1 MRLIITGG
9 AGFIGSGFIR
19 YILQTRSDWQIINFD
34 ALTYAGN
41 LENLSDIEDHPRYQ
55 FVRGSIDNHEQV
67 RELVARGAD
76 AIINFAAESHVDRSI
91 MDAASFVQTN
101 VVGTQILLDAARK
114 ARNLRFIQISTDEV
128 YGTLGPTGSFT
139 ETSPLAPNSP
149 YAASKAAADLL
160 ARSYHATYGMAIV
173 ITRCCNNYGPYQFP
187 EKLIPLMTLNA
198 IQDSQLP
205 LYGDGLY
212 RRDWVHVVD
221 HSRAIETILEN
232 GQPGSVY
239 NIGADHEETNLDLVQ
254 KILRILNKPDSLI
267 ESVRDRPG
275 HDRRYAVDA
284 TKLRQELGWAPIVP
298 FDQGLRETIEWY
310 QSSRSWVDRVRTGEY
325 QSYYRRMYSQRE
337 KTLDELQY

>member
-1 MRLIITGG
+1 MKLIITGG

-19 YILQTRSDWQIINFD
+19 HILQTRSDWQVINFD

-41 LENLSDIEDHPRYQ
+41 LENLSDVEDNPRYQ
-55 FVRGSIDNHEQV
+55 FVRGSIDKYEQARDV
-67 RELVARGAD
+67 VARGAD

-101 VVGTQILLDAARK
+101 VVGTQILLEAARK
-114 ARNLRFIQISTDEV
+114 ARGLRFIQVSTDEV

-149 YAASKAAADLL
+149 YAASKACADLL
-160 ARSYHATYGMAIV
+160 ARSYHSTYGMDIV
-173 ITRCCNNYGPYQFP
+173 ITRCCNNYGPRQFP

-198 IQDSQLP
+198 LQNRKLP
-205 LYGDGLY
+205 IYGDGLY
-212 RRDWVHVVD
+212 TRDWVHVLD
-221 HSRAIETILEN
+221 HSRAIEAILED

-239 NIGADHEETNLDLVQ
+239 NIGADHEETNLDLVR
-254 KILRILNKPDSLI
+254 KILSLLNKPDSLI

-284 TKLRQELGWAPIVP
+284 TKLRDELGWAPIVP
-298 FDQGLRETIEWY
+298 FDQGLRETIHWY
-310 QSSRSWVDRVRTGEY
+310 QSNRSWVDRVSSGEY
-325 QSYYRRMYSQRE
+325 RGYYRRMYGERE
-337 KTLDELQY
+337 KTLDEI

>member
-1 MRLIITGG
+1 MKLIITGG

-19 YILQTRSDWQIINFD
+19 HILQTRSDWQVINFD

-41 LENLSDIEDHPRYQ
+41 LENLSDVEDNSRYQ
-55 FVRGSIDNHEQV
+55 FVRGSIDKYEQARDV
-67 RELVARGAD
+67 VARGAD

-101 VVGTQILLDAARK
+101 VVGTQILLEAARK
-114 ARNLRFIQISTDEV
+114 ARGLRFIQVSTDEV

-149 YAASKAAADLL
+149 YAASKACADLL
-160 ARSYHATYGMAIV
+160 ARSYHSTYGMDIV
-173 ITRCCNNYGPYQFP
+173 ITRCCNNYGPRQFP

-198 IQDSQLP
+198 LQNRKLP
-205 LYGDGLY
+205 IYGDGLY
-212 RRDWVHVVD
+212 TRDWVHVLD
-221 HSRAIETILEN
+221 HSRAIEAILEA

-239 NIGADHEETNLDLVQ
+239 NIGADHEETNLDLVR
-254 KILRILNKPDSLI
+254 KILSLLNKPDSLI

-284 TKLRQELGWAPIVP
+284 TRLRDELGWAPIVP
-298 FDQGLRETIEWY
+298 FDQGLRETIQWY
-310 QSSRSWVDRVRTGEY
+310 QSNRSWVDRVSSGEY
-325 QSYYRRMYSQRE
+325 RGYYRRMYGERE
-337 KTLDELQY
+337 KTLDEI

>member
-1 MRLIITGG
+1 MKLIITGG

-19 YILQTRSDWQIINFD
+19 HILQTRSDWQVINFD

-41 LENLSDIEDHPRYQ
+41 LENLSDVEDNPRYQ
-55 FVRGSIDNHEQV
+55 FVRGSIDKYEQARDV
-67 RELVARGAD
+67 VARGAD

-101 VVGTQILLDAARK
+101 VVGTQILLEAARK
-114 ARNLRFIQISTDEV
+114 ARGLRFIQVSTDEV

-149 YAASKAAADLL
+149 YAASKACADLL
-160 ARSYHATYGMAIV
+160 ARSYHSTYGMDIV
-173 ITRCCNNYGPYQFP
+173 ITRCCNNYGPRQFP

-198 IQDSQLP
+198 LQNRKLP
-205 LYGDGLY
+205 IYGDGLY
-212 RRDWVHVVD
+212 TRDWVHVLD
-221 HSRAIETILEN
+221 HSRAIEAILED

-239 NIGADHEETNLDLVQ
+239 NIGADHEETNLDLVR
-254 KILRILNKPDSLI
+254 KILSLLNKPDSLI

-284 TKLRQELGWAPIVP
+284 TKLRDELGWAPIVP
-298 FDQGLRETIEWY
+298 FDQGLRETIHWY
-310 QSSRSWVDRVRTGEY
+310 QSNRSWVDRVSSGEY
-325 QSYYRRMYSQRE
+325 RGYYHRMYGERE
-337 KTLDELQY
+337 KTLDEI

>member
-19 YILQTRSDWQIINFD
+19 HILQTRSDWQIINFD

-41 LENLSDIEDHPRYQ
+41 LENLSDVEDNPRYQ
-55 FVRGSIDNHEQV
+55 FVRGSIDKHEQATDV
-67 RELVARGAD
+67 VARGAD

-91 MDAASFVQTN
+91 MDATSFVQTN
-101 VVGTQILLDAARK
+101 VVGTQILLEAARK
-114 ARNLRFIQISTDEV
+114 ARSLRFIQVSTDEV

-149 YAASKAAADLL
+149 YAASKACADLL
-160 ARSYHATYGMAIV
+160 ARSYHSTYGMDIV

-198 IQDSQLP
+198 LQDRKLP
-205 LYGDGLY
+205 VYGDGLY
-212 RRDWVHVVD
+212 TRDWVHVLD
-221 HSRAIETILEN
+221 HSRAIEAILED
-232 GQPGSVY
+232 GRPGSVY

-254 KILRILNKPDSLI
+254 KILSLLNKPDSLI

-284 TKLRQELGWAPIVP
+284 TKLRDELGWAPIVP

-310 QSSRSWVDRVRTGEY
+310 QSNRSWVDRVSSGEY
-325 QSYYRRMYSQRE
+325 QGYYRRMYSERE
-337 KTLDELQY
+337 RTLEEI

>member
-1 MRLIITGG
+1 MKLIITGG

-19 YILQTRSDWQIINFD
+19 HILQTRSDWQVINFD

-41 LENLSDIEDHPRYQ
+41 LENLSDVEDNPRYQ
-55 FVRGSIDNHEQV
+55 FVRGSIDKYEQARDV
-67 RELVARGAD
+67 VARGAD

-101 VVGTQILLDAARK
+101 VVGTQILLEAARK
-114 ARNLRFIQISTDEV
+114 ARGLRFIQVSTDEV

-149 YAASKAAADLL
+149 YAASKACADLL
-160 ARSYHATYGMAIV
+160 ARSYHSTYGMDIV
-173 ITRCCNNYGPYQFP
+173 ITRCCNNYGPRQFP

-198 IQDSQLP
+198 LQNRKLP
-205 LYGDGLY
+205 IYGDGLY
-212 RRDWVHVVD
+212 TRDWVHVLD
-221 HSRAIETILEN
+221 HSRAIEAILEA

-239 NIGADHEETNLDLVQ
+239 NIGADHEETNLDLVR
-254 KILRILNKPDSLI
+254 KILSLLNKPDSLI

-284 TKLRQELGWAPIVP
+284 TRLRDELGWAPIVP
-298 FDQGLRETIEWY
+298 FDQGLRETIQWY
-310 QSSRSWVDRVRTGEY
+310 QSNRSWVDRVSSGEY
-325 QSYYRRMYSQRE
+325 RGYYRRMYGERE
-337 KTLDELQY
+337 KTLDEI

>member
-1 MRLIITGG
+1 MKLIITGG

-19 YILQTRSDWQIINFD
+19 HILQTRSDWQVINFD

-41 LENLSDIEDHPRYQ
+41 LENLSDVEDNPRYQ
-55 FVRGSIDNHEQV
+55 FVRGSIDKYEQARDV
-67 RELVARGAD
+67 VARGAD

-101 VVGTQILLDAARK
+101 VVGTQILLEAARK
-114 ARNLRFIQISTDEV
+114 ARGLRFIQVSTDEV

-149 YAASKAAADLL
+149 YAASKACADLL
-160 ARSYHATYGMAIV
+160 ARSYHSTYGMDIV
-173 ITRCCNNYGPYQFP
+173 ITRCCNNYGPRQFP

-198 IQDSQLP
+198 LQNRKLP
-205 LYGDGLY
+205 IYGDGLY
-212 RRDWVHVVD
+212 TRDWVHVLD
-221 HSRAIETILEN
+221 HSRAIEAILED

-239 NIGADHEETNLDLVQ
+239 NIGADHEETNLDLVR
-254 KILRILNKPDSLI
+254 KILSLLNKPDSLI

-284 TKLRQELGWAPIVP
+284 TRLRDELGWAPIVP
-298 FDQGLRETIEWY
+298 FDQGLRETIQWY
-310 QSSRSWVDRVRTGEY
+310 QSNRSWVDRVSSGEY
-325 QSYYRRMYSQRE
+325 RGYYRRMYGERE
-337 KTLDELQY
+337 KNLDEI

>member
-1 MRLIITGG
+1 MRLIVTGG

-19 YILQTRSDWQIINFD
+19 HILQTRSDWQIVNFD

-41 LENLSDIEDHPRYQ
+41 LENLSDVEDNPRYE
-55 FVRGSIDNHEQV
+55 FVRGSIDSCEQV
-67 RELVARGAD
+67 GDLVAHGAD

-91 MDAASFVQTN
+91 MDAGSFVQTN
-101 VVGTQILLDAARK
+101 VVGTQILLEAARK
-114 ARNLRFIQISTDEV
+114 ARSLRFIQVSTDEV

-198 IQDSQLP
+198 IQDNKLP
-205 LYGDGLY
+205 IYGDGLY
-212 RRDWVHVVD
+212 SRDWVHVVD
-221 HSRAIETILEN
+221 HCRAIETILED

-239 NIGADHEETNLDLVQ
+239 NIGADHEETNLDLVLQ
-254 KILRILNKPDSLI
+254 ILRTLNKPDSLI

-284 TKLRQELGWAPIVP
+284 TKLREELGWDPIVP
-298 FDQGLRETIEWY
+298 FDEGLRETIEWY
-310 QSSRSWVDRVRTGEY
+310 RSNRSWVDRVRTGEY
-325 QSYYRRMYSQRE
+325 QSYYLRMYGQRE
-337 KTLDELQY
+337 KTLDEL

>member
-19 YILQTRSDWQIINFD
+19 HILQTRSDWQIINFD

-41 LENLSDIEDHPRYQ
+41 LENLSAVEDNPRYE
-55 FVRGSIDNHEQV
+55 FVRGSIDEHEQASDV
-67 RELVARGAD
+67 VAREAD

-101 VVGTQILLDAARK
+101 VLGTQILLEAARK
-114 ARNLRFIQISTDEV
+114 ARSLRFIQISTDEV

-149 YAASKAAADLL
+149 YAASKACADLL
-160 ARSYHATYGMAIV
+160 ARSYHSTYGMDIV
-173 ITRCCNNYGPYQFP
+173 VTRCCNNYGPYQFP

-198 IQDSQLP
+198 LQDRKLP
-205 LYGDGLY
+205 VYGDGLHT
-212 RRDWVHVVD
+212 RDWVHVLD
-221 HSRAIETILEN
+221 HSRAIEAILED

-254 KILRILNKPDSLI
+254 KILRLLNKPDSLI

-284 TKLRQELGWAPIVP
+284 TKLRDELGWAPIVP

-310 QSSRSWVDRVRTGEY
+310 KSNRSWVDRVSSGEY
-325 QSYYRRMYSQRE
+325 QGYYRRMYGERE
-337 KTLDELQY
+337 RTLDEI

>member
-1 MRLIITGG
+1 MKLIITGG

-19 YILQTRSDWQIINFD
+19 HILQTRSDWQIVNLD

-41 LENLSDIEDHPRYQ
+41 LENLTDVEDNPRYQ
-55 FVRGSIDNHEQV
+55 FVRGSIDKQEQV
-67 RELVARGAD
+67 GDVVAGGAD

-101 VVGTQILLDAARK
+101 VVGTQILLEAARK
-114 ARNLRFIQISTDEV
+114 VRSLRFIQISTDEV
-128 YGTLGPTGSFT
+128 YGTLGPRGSFT

-149 YAASKAAADLL
+149 YAASKACADLL
-160 ARSYHATYGMAIV
+160 ARSYHSTYDMDIV

-198 IQDSQLP
+198 LQDRKLP
-205 LYGDGLY
+205 VYGDGLY
-212 RRDWVHVVD
+212 TRDWVHVLD
-221 HSRAIETILEN
+221 HSRAIETILAN

-254 KILRILNKPDSLI
+254 KILSLLNKPDSLI

-275 HDRRYAVDA
+275 HDRRYAIDA
-284 TKLRQELGWAPIVP
+284 TKLRDELGWAPVVP
-298 FDQGLRETIEWY
+298 FDRGLAETIEWY
-310 QSSRSWVDRVRTGEY
+310 QSNRSWVDRVSSGEY
-325 QSYYRRMYSQRE
+325 QGYYRQMYGERE
-337 KTLDELQY
+337 KTLDEI

>member
-19 YILQTRSDWQIINFD
+19 HILQTRSDWQIINFD

-41 LENLSDIEDHPRYQ
+41 LENLSDVENHPRYQ

-67 RELVARGAD
+67 GDLVAGGAD

-91 MDAASFVQTN
+91 LDAASFVQTN

-114 ARNLRFIQISTDEV
+114 ARSLRFIQISTDEV

-160 ARSYHATYGMAIV
+160 ARSYHATYGMDIV

-198 IQDSQLP
+198 IQNSRLP

-212 RRDWVHVVD
+212 TRDWVHVLD
-221 HSRAIETILEN
+221 HCRAIETILLD

-254 KILRILNKPDSLI
+254 RILRILNKPDSLI

-284 TKLRQELGWAPIVP
+284 TKLGGELGWAPLIP
-298 FDQGLRETIEWY
+298 FEQGLKETVEWY
-310 QSSRSWVDRVRTGEY
+310 QSNRSWVDRVRTGKY
-325 QSYYRRMYSQRE
+325 QRYYRRMHGQRE
-337 KTLDELQY
+337 TTLDEI